1 MWSTGTYQVQNFCM
15 WLKKMGIYL
24 LIVQRTSWW
33 HGLWWLESLSCMLQG
48 YEKHSVLGDQNTSPR
63 LQSCCGLSSQPE
75 RCMLK
80 HGRSYSSPSALLL
93 FHLAEGSCSRKRC
106 CVTRWVPGEQGEH
119 KGTEFWQC
127 EMGLRSFSL
136 CSCCPGGPGWVFQPL
151 KLPLV
156 WPVAW
161 VPLEHE

>member
-1 MWSTGTYQVQNFCM
+1 MAWSLVAR
-15 WLKKMGIYL
+15 KPL
-24 LIVQRTSWW
+24 L
-33 HGLWWLESLSCMLQG
+33 HA
-48 YEKHSVLGDQNTSPR
+48 PR
-63 LQSCCGLSSQPE
+63 LGETFSPWGSKYVTQSCCGLSSQPE

-127 EMGLRSFSL
+127 EMGLRSFSP

-156 WPVAW
+156 WPVA
-161 VPLEHE
+161 